1 MAEEQQDAIKLHDL
15 RPAKGSNKSKL
26 RYGRGESG
34 KGGKTA
40 TRGTKGTRARNTV
53 PAGFEGGQLPLHMR
67 LPKLRGFRNPAKVTF
82 QVVNLAK
89 LTEAFPE
96 GGDVTVDAL
105 VEKGL
110 VRKNQPVKV
119 LGTGDISVAVNVT
132 ADAFS
137 KSAVDKIA
145 AAGGTTTIA

>member
-1 MAEEQQDAIKLHDL
+1 MAEEQQDAMKLHDL
-15 RPAKGSNKSKL
+15 RPAKGSNKPKL

-34 KGGKTA
+34 QGGKTA

-67 LPKLRGFRNPAKVTF
+67 LPKLRGFRNPATVEF
-82 QVVNLAK
+82 QGGNLEK
-89 LTEAFPE
+89 PTEALTA
-96 GGDVTVDAL
+96 GGSATVAEL

-119 LGTGDISVAVNVT
+119 LGSGDISVAINIT

-137 KSAVDKIA
+137 KSAVEKIA
-145 AAGGTTTIA
+145 AAGGTTTTA

>member
-1 MAEEQQDAIKLHDL
+1 MAEEQQDVIKLHDL
-15 RPAKGSNKSKL
+15 RPAKGSNKPKL

-67 LPKLRGFRNPAKVTF
+67 LPKLRGFRNPAKVEF
-82 QVVNLAK
+82 QVVNLDK
-89 LTEAFPE
+89 LTEAFPT
-96 GGDVTVDAL
+96 GGNVTVAEL

-119 LGTGDISVAVNVT
+119 LGSGDISVAINIT

-137 KSAVDKIA
+137 KSAVEKIA
-145 AAGGTTTIA
+145 AAGGTTTTA

>member
-53 PAGFEGGQLPLHMR
+53 PAGFEGGQLPLYMR
-67 LPKLRGFRNPAKVTF
+67 LPKLRGFRNPAKIDY
-82 QVVNLAK
+82 QVVNIDT
-89 LTEAFPE
+89 LTEAFPA
-96 GGDVTVDAL
+96 GGDMPVADIGA
-105 VEKGL
+105 KGL
-110 VRKNQPVKV
+110 VRRDRP
-119 LGTGDISVAVNVT
+119 
-132 ADAFS
+132 
-137 KSAVDKIA
+137 
-145 AAGGTTTIA
+145 

>member
-15 RPAKGSNKSKL
+15 RPAKGSNKPKL

-67 LPKLRGFRNPAKVTF
+67 LPKLRGFRNPAKVEF
-82 QVVNLAK
+82 QVVNLDK
-89 LTEAFPE
+89 LTEAFPT
-96 GGDVTVDAL
+96 GQRYSCRTRGPVRRTNRS
-105 VEKGL
+105 GL
-110 VRKNQPVKV
+110 G
-119 LGTGDISVAVNVT
+119 LGRHLSGHQYYR
-132 ADAFS
+132 
-137 KSAVDKIA
+137 
-145 AAGGTTTIA
+145 

>member
-1 MAEEQQDAIKLHDL
+1 MAEELQDALKLHDL
-15 RPAKGSNKSKL
+15 RPAKGANKRKL

-40 TRGTKGTRARNTV
+40 TRGTKGTRASNKV

-67 LPKLRGFRNPAKVTF
+67 LPKLRGFKNPAKINYE
-82 QVVNLAK
+82 VVNLNK

-96 GGDVTVDAL
+96 GGDVTVADL
-105 VEKGL
+105 VAKGL

-119 LGTGDISVAVNVT
+119 LGSGEISVAVNVN

-145 AAGGTTTIA
+145 AAGGTTTTA

>member
-1 MAEEQQDAIKLHDL
+1 MAEEQQEALKLHDL
-15 RPAKGSNKSKL
+15 RPAKGSNKRKL
-26 RYGRGESG
+26 RYGRGEGG

-40 TRGTKGTRARNTV
+40 TRGTKGTKARNKV

-67 LPKLRGFRNPAKVTF
+67 LPKLRGFKNPAKINY
-82 QVVNLAK
+82 QVVNLDK
-89 LTEAFPE
+89 LTESFPE
-96 GGDVTVDAL
+96 GGDVTVADL
-105 VEKGL
+105 VAKGL

-119 LGTGDISVAVNVT
+119 LGTGEISVAINVT

-145 AAGGTTTIA
+145 AAGGTTTTA